1 LKSSGSERLALSS
14 LFLQR
19 PGPETFD
26 SFQSAGAQLTQ
37 TAHFALQ
44 LPYTIFGLGMAPNF
58 VDYLWVNISGKTHS
72 WPQIIPNSQLYIIP
86 YPPDQPDSWAAKIS
100 IFPSK
105 GRTLIKQALLLKI
118 SNDLQA

>member
-1 LKSSGSERLALSS
+1 MHVV
-14 LFLQR
+14 QR

-86 YPPDQPDSWAAKIS
+86 YPPNQPDSWAAKIS

-105 GRTLIKQALLLKI
+105 GGPPTVILSHVRFCCVHLSLRKQF
-118 SNDLQA
+118 Q

>member
-1 LKSSGSERLALSS
+1 MFWTGNETPALSS
-14 LFLQR
+14 LILQR

-58 VDYLWVNISGKTHS
+58 VDYLWVNISGKTHA
-72 WPQIIPNSQLYIIP
+72 WPQIMIDMLGDPAILAIGAG
-86 YPPDQPDSWAAKIS
+86 DGKIQ
-100 IFPSK
+100 
-105 GRTLIKQALLLKI
+105 GEVCGQGLR
-118 SNDLQA
+118 